1 MGLERIPYTIRGAVS
16 YALDLS
22 NLQRR
27 GNSGESPYKYRGV
40 PHIVFTFW
48 DAPEYVETTKLMS
61 ELRYRFRGE
70 GLPIGAGLFTRP
82 MGDVLAGRDYA
93 YDPRKL
99 NMFLKAAADTR
110 TPVFIITS
118 GMHWSEVSYKQSP
131 LLRMLEKGDD
141 RVMKFEDGSRVPR
154 KLQPPGNYLRGY
166 FGSDKNGVLYL
177 SHDSPGVKLY
187 RERNLRQMADAV
199 TEFTRRHPNLFLG
212 ISTENEVDYPGE
224 WITGGKKV
232 DDGADGAY
240 RQRTVMRVL
249 RRNVEILLDAG
260 IPKAKIFTNQS
271 VEDGINRASPLATA
285 DIADSNIGI
294 TTWRTGNFD
303 LYRQARNLAW
313 ERGKRWALVLT
324 NPLSLNARVNA
335 DELRAAIAYYPDI
348 IGLYNWWPHFWGY
361 SIRGMPLAKAVE
373 TFTR

>member
-1 MGLERIPYTIRGAVS
+1 MKLERLLYTAKGLVS
-16 YALDLS
+16 YALDGRS
-22 NLQRR
+22 ERNLNFSQPHFR
-27 GNSGESPYKYRGV
+27 GK

-48 DAPEYVETTKLMS
+48 DAPEYGQSVTLMR
-61 ELRYRFRGE
+61 ELRHRFAGE
-70 GLPIGAGLFTRP
+70 GLPIGAGLFIRP
-82 MGDVLAGRDYA
+82 MGDVLEGRDYA
-93 YDPRKL
+93 YDLAKL
-99 NMFLKAAADTR
+99 NSFLKAATYIS

-118 GMHWSEVSYKQSP
+118 GMHWTEVSYKQSP
-131 LLRMLEKGDD
+131 LLRMLED
-141 RVMKFEDGSRVPR
+141 RDENLMKFEDGSRVLR
-154 KLQPPGNYLRGY
+154 KLQPPGNFLHGH

-177 SHDSPGVKLY
+177 SSHASEVRRY
-187 RERNLRQMADAV
+187 RERNLGQMAEVVA
-199 TEFTRRHPNLFLG
+199 EFADHYPNLFLG
-212 ISTENEVDYPGE
+212 ISTENEVDYPGK

-232 DDGADGAY
+232 EDGTDDAY
-240 RQRTVMRVL
+240 RQRAVMRVL

-260 IPKAKIFTNQS
+260 IPKGKIFTNQS
-271 VEDGINRASPLATA
+271 VEDAINRASPLATA

-294 TTWRTGNFD
+294 TAWRTGNFD

-335 DELRAAIAYYPDI
+335 DELRAAIEYDPDI